1 MGLVASAMM
10 GAWKTVGVKKG
21 KAPRDENRGKL
32 LALAEL
38 LYFANKRT
46 MFYRGAYTRLLW
58 SLGHWYGYTLGILV
72 YVGYSGLLRAF
83 WARWFTNR
91 CLSTPPR
98 PGNSYQYHG
107 TVATVRSAAYGGIRR
122 STAAL
127 GGLRRLVAAH
137 GGSRRQAA
145 ASGGQGTRSILYL
158 IDISIHSSE
167 I

>member
-58 SLGHWYGYTLGILV
+58 SLGH
-72 YVGYSGLLRAF
+72 VGYSGLLRAF
-83 WARWFTNR
+83 W
-91 CLSTPPR
+91 S
-98 PGNSYQYHG
+98 
-107 TVATVRSAAYGGIRR
+107 
-122 STAAL
+122 
-127 GGLRRLVAAH
+127 
-137 GGSRRQAA
+137 
-145 ASGGQGTRSILYL
+145 ASGILWVFWSTSGILGSLVY
-158 IDISIHSSE
+158 
-167 I
+167 